1 MPITRDQVAKQANV
15 SSATVSRVFNNPES
29 VSEQLRNKVLKV
41 ARELNYIPNK
51 AASQLRRSGTGVI
64 GVVKINKVNRLYYWG
79 SLKLFDWFYAQAQ
92 KGMLKAI
99 ENTSYQLSF
108 YSINSKEELLNI
120 SNKVDGIVG
129 YDIDND
135 VEESFFEDLKIPYV
149 LAHHIC
155 PNNKYMHV
163 STDNEYGG
171 MLQGKYLKNNKV
183 ENPIYITGFVD
194 EVLSHQQRLKGIQSV
209 YPSIHVKE
217 IDFLNKKILHQIISN
232 LKSEIK
238 SNQYDGIAFVNDLLL
253 VQIIVKLNIDLPII
267 GYDGAP
273 YISLINNVSS
283 IDFHIDDIYE
293 LALSKVI
300 SLING
305 NKIDGEIIRP
315 SIIE

>member
-29 VSEQLRNKVLKV
+29 VSEQLRNKVLRV

>member
-1 MPITRDQVAKQANV
+1 MPITRDQVAKHAKV

-29 VSEQLRNKVLKV
+29 VSEQLKKKVLK
-41 ARELNYIPNK
+41 AAQELNYVPNK

-64 GVVKINKVNRLYYWG
+64 GVVKINKANRLYYWG

-92 KGMLKAI
+92 KGLLKAI

-108 YSINSKEELLNI
+108 YSINSKEELINI
-120 SNKVDGIVG
+120 SKKVDGIVG

-135 VEESFFEDLKIPYV
+135 REESFFEDLKIPYV

-155 PNNKYMHV
+155 PNNKYLHV
-163 STDNEYGG
+163 STDNMYGG
-171 MLQGKYLKNNKV
+171 ILQGEFLKSQKVNN
-183 ENPIYITGFVD
+183 PLYITGFVD
-194 EVLSHQQRLKGIQSV
+194 EVLSHQQRLIGIQSI
-209 YPSIHVKE
+209 YPSINVKE
-217 IDFLNKKILHQIISN
+217 IDFLNSDKLKIMVNSLRNEIQIN
-232 LKSEIK
+232 KF
-238 SNQYDGIAFVNDLLL
+238 DGLAFVNDLLL
-253 VQIIVKLNIDLPII
+253 VQTIVMLNIDIPII

-273 YISLINNVSS
+273 YISLINGVSS

-305 NKIDGEIIRP
+305 NKVEGEIIRP
-315 SIIE
+315 SIIN

>member
-1 MPITRDQVAKQANV
+1 MPITRDQVAKNAKV
-15 SSATVSRVFNNPES
+15 SSATVSRVFNNPDS

-41 ARELNYIPNK
+41 AQELNYVPNK

-64 GVVKINKVNRLYYWG
+64 GVVKINKANRLYYWG

-120 SNKVDGIVG
+120 SKKVDGIVG
-129 YDIDND
+129 YDIDNEI
-135 VEESFFEDLKIPYV
+135 EEAFFEGLKIPYV

-155 PNNKYMHV
+155 PNNKYLHV
-163 STDNEYGG
+163 STDNVYGG
-171 MLQGKYLKNNKV
+171 RLQGQYLKNKNV
-183 ENPIYITGFVD
+183 ENPLYITGFVS
-194 EVLSHQQRLKGIQSV
+194 EVVSHQQRLLGIKSI
-209 YPSIHVKE
+209 YPTLKVKE
-217 IDFLNKKILHQIISN
+217 IDFLNAEELQLMISN
-232 LKSEIK
+232 LKNEIQK
-238 SNQYDGIAFVNDLLL
+238 YEYDGLAFVNDLLL

-293 LALSKVI
+293 RALSKVI

-305 NKIDGEIIRP
+305 NIVDGEIVRP